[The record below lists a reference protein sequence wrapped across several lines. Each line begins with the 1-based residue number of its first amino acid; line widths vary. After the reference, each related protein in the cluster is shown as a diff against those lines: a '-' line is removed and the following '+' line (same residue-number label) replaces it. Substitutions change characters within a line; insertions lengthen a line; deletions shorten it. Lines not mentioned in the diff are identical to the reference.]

1 MPALLGA
8 PVQIAYVVPDVEK
21 AAHQWAEQFGAGPF
35 LVNRHIAVTNVVHR
49 GQPAVFDHTSAYG
62 QWGDLM
68 VELVHD
74 HGTGPSVVRERFAAH
89 ESGLH
94 HMAFMV
100 DHLDSALD
108 ALAAAGYPVAMS
120 AATASGTRFV
130 FVDAVAS
137 HGHYF
142 ELYQRSE
149 RLTAFYDLVRDASL
163 NWDGIDPVR
172 YL

>member
-1 MPALLGA
+1 MSLLLGA

-49 GQPAVFDHTSAYG
+49 GKPGAFDHTSAYG

-74 HGTGPSVVRERFAAH
+74 HGTEPSVVRERFARH

-94 HMAFMV
+94 HMAHMV
-100 DHLDSALD
+100 DHLDSAID
-108 ALAAAGYPVAMS
+108 ALAAAGHPVAMS

-149 RLTAFYDLVRDASL
+149 HLTAFYDLVRDASL
-163 NWDGIDPVR
+163 HWDGNNPVR
-172 YL
+172 DL

>member
-8 PVQIAYVVPDVEK
+8 PVQIAYVVPDI
-21 AAHQWAEQFGAGPF
+21 AAAARQWADQFGAGPF
-35 LVNRHIAVTNVVHR
+35 LLNRHIAVADVVHR
-49 GQPAVFDHTSAYG
+49 GQPGAFDHSSAYG

-74 HGTGPSVVRERFAAH
+74 HGTGPSVVRERFAPH

-94 HMAFMV
+94 HMAYMV
-100 DHLDSALD
+100 DHLDSAVE

-149 RLTAFYDLVRDASL
+149 RLAAFYDLVRNASL
-163 NWDGIDPVR
+163 NWDGNNPVR
-172 YL
+172 DL

>member
-8 PVQIAYVVPDVEK
+8 PVQIAYVVPDI
-21 AAHQWAEQFGAGPF
+21 AAAARQWAEQFGAGPF
-35 LVNRHIAVTNVVHR
+35 LLNRHIAVADVVHR
-49 GQPAVFDHTSAYG
+49 GQPGAFDHSSAYG

-74 HGTGPSVVRERFAAH
+74 HGTGPSVVRERFALH

-94 HMAFMV
+94 HMAYMV
-100 DHLDSALD
+100 DHLDSAVE

-149 RLTAFYDLVRDASL
+149 RLAAFYDLVRNASL
-163 NWDGIDPVR
+163 NWDGNNPVR

>member
-1 MPALLGA
+1 MLPLLGA
-8 PVQIAYVVPDVEK
+8 PVQIAYVVPDIET

-94 HMAFMV
+94 HMAYMV
-100 DHLDSALD
+100 DHLDSALE
-108 ALAAAGYPVAMS
+108 A
-120 AATASGTRFV
+120 
-130 FVDAVAS
+130 
-137 HGHYF
+137 
-142 ELYQRSE
+142 
-149 RLTAFYDLVRDASL
+149 
-163 NWDGIDPVR
+163 
-172 YL
+172 

>member
-8 PVQIAYVVPDVEK
+8 PVQIAYVVPDI
-21 AAHQWAEQFGAGPF
+21 AAAARQWAEQFGAGPF
-35 LVNRHIAVTNVVHR
+35 LLNRHIAVADVVHR
-49 GQPAVFDHTSAYG
+49 GQPGAFDHSSAYG

-74 HGTGPSVVRERFAAH
+74 HGTGPSVVRERFALH

-94 HMAFMV
+94 HMAYMV
-100 DHLDSALD
+100 DHLDSAVE

-149 RLTAFYDLVRDASL
+149 RLAAFYDLVRNASL
-163 NWDGIDPVR
+163 NWDGNNPVR
-172 YL
+172 DL